1 MTSWEKLKVY
11 KVIRI
16 YLVPASSKKAALDAM
31 REPNHNDEFFQTE
44 FAVEVTAKGWFGM
57 LLKQILG

>member
-1 MTSWEKLKVY
+1 MKEWEKLRVY

-16 YLVPASSKKAALDAM
+16 YLVPATSKKGALDAM

-44 FAVEVTAKGWFGM
+44 FAVEDKPRGWFGV
-57 LLKQILG
+57 LVKQILG